1 MPRLP
6 VSVQPFDADE
16 MREFFDNIGQ
26 VALVA
31 IHAHRDRDVK
41 GQWFGA
47 DADAAVSWAQA
58 RNSDGYGIY
67 FVANNLPNGWRSNAQ
82 NNKPSNEDIVSCR
95 MVHVDIDPPRSI
107 RQEDTSEFKAS
118 TLRTLEN
125 LRCPPTIALDT
136 GGGLAAYW
144 FLDDPCENKDAITE
158 INQQAR
164 TMFNADA
171 CHDVSRVMRV
181 PGSLNIPNRVKE
193 AKGRKPQ
200 MARILMPFSGQLY
213 SPEEL
218 RAFFP
223 PAEHGK
229 SADVERAKV
238 ALGTVEFTTCEDM
251 GLTPFNPLRKAVERP
266 AGSDRSANALH
277 AACEAV
283 RYGLDDEAIAGLL
296 LNPANPVSG
305 HILDQPDPMRALR
318 RVIGRARGEEPDAQV
333 VPQET
338 REAVAALAQTE
349 AAKAPVKKTAEP
361 LQVAPDVQTKPQNPA
376 WYGMLTPGLKMI
388 VDTVIAGSPKPRL
401 ELALGSALSLVAT
414 AAGRRYRSPT
424 GLLTNIYITA
434 LMPSG
439 GGKDF
444 PLRAPAKVL
453 ALAQLDQMIGG
464 RIVSAMGV
472 RSALE
477 KYPVQFVPID
487 EMGKL
492 LSAMANPRGT
502 LKDAV
507 SMLLELYSEAQGF
520 AKGGMYSNTKERQT
534 SVIHNPCL
542 SFFGVATPSTFW
554 EGLTSAAVSD
564 GFLPRMILLTDNEP
578 RTKTRHDLDL
588 VHFSDALVSHIKQI
602 ASGAAADGHITF
614 PLGDGSLMM
623 PSPYKVPYGRG
634 AKDAWVSIVD
644 EADDCYDSKPEA
656 VHAFYNRLAENAT
669 KLALVRAID
678 RCPQSP
684 VLEVSDFEFGGMLA
698 RRSVDAFER
707 QVGESLADNE
717 YHAKLKRVMD
727 VIARAGAEGVSTSE
741 IGRVCQAI
749 AKKERE
755 AILEDLQEQERVTAW
770 QVETGGRKR
779 WMYREA

>member
-1 MPRLP
+1 MARI
-6 VSVQPFDADE
+6 SAYAFDADG
-16 MREFFDNIGQ
+16 MAEFLGGLDQIH
-26 VALVA
+26 LVA
-31 IHAHRDRDVK
+31 IHCSKPDVR
-41 GQWFGA
+41 GGYFGKDTA
-47 DADAAVSWAQA
+47 RAVEWAQA
-58 RNSDGYGIY
+58 LNRERFGIY
-67 FVANNLPNGWRSNAQ
+67 FTLNRVPDGFASKPKKTDMVAARF
-82 NNKPSNEDIVSCR
+82 
-95 MVHVDIDPPRSI
+95 VHCDIDPPLDGSG
-107 RQEDTSEFKAS
+107 FAMAA
-118 TLRTLEN
+118 TLETLDN
-125 LRCPPTIALDT
+125 LKHPPTFVIGSGNGLQPCWALDE
-136 GGGLAAYW
+136 
-144 FLDDPCENKDAITE
+144 DCHNMEAIE
-158 INQQAR
+158 AINQQVR
-164 TMFNADA
+164 TMFNADIA
-171 CHDVSRVMRV
+171 CWNIDRLLRV
-181 PGSLNIPNRVKE
+181 PGTVNWPSPTKE
-193 AKGRKPQ
+193 ARGRKPV
-200 MARILMPFSGQLY
+200 MATLVREHTGECY
-213 SPEEL
+213 NPEEL

-229 SADVERAKV
+229 SAEVERVKV

-266 AGSDRSANALH
+266 SGSDRSANALH

-492 LSAMANPRGT
+492 LSAMNNPRGT

-644 EADDCYDSKPEA
+644 EADDCYDTKPEA